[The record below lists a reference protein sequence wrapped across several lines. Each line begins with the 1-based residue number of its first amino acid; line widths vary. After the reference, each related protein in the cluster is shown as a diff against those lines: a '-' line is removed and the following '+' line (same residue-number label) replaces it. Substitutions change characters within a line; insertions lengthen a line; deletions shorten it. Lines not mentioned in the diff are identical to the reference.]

1 MHRDRVRNRF
11 HRARCASLPWH
22 AMWWSDRH
30 DADEINDISDRPH
43 ESDAA
48 ADASAEPLAGTEP
61 RAAPESEL
69 EPDRGPQI

>member
-22 AMWWSDRH
+22 AMWWADRH
-30 DADEINDISDRPH
+30 DAHEIIDISDRPH

-48 ADASAEPLAGTEP
+48 ANAAAEPVATTQSG
-61 RAAPESEL
+61 AASESGL
-69 EPDRGPQI
+69 EPDRL